1 MVCSKCQ
8 KLQKS
13 TILATPEVKR
23 KSEIYYGSS
32 MAYKSKQSPTLGNNG
47 IGKSKL
53 LSKAAKNPY
62 TSSSCKT
69 CKTKVEQGRTYCQKC
84 AYKANGIIYMKI
96 VVDDLLACLICGKT
110 NSKSIDGVPRIEGQK
125 FTLK

>member
-1 MVCSKCQ
+1 MVCTKCQ

-13 TILATPEVKR
+13 TILATPEVKK

-62 TSSSCKT
+62 TSSFCKT
-69 CKTKVEQGRTYCQKC
+69 CKTKVEQGRTYCQRC
-84 AYKANGIIYMKI
+84 AYKEN
-96 VVDDLLACLICGKT
+96 ACLICGKS
-110 NSKSIDGVPRIEGQK
+110 NSKSTNAVPRIEGQK
-125 FTLK
+125 FSLK

>member
-1 MVCSKCQ
+1 MVCTKCQ

-13 TILATPEVKR
+13 TILATPEVKK

-69 CKTKVEQGRTYCQKC
+69 L
-84 AYKANGIIYMKI
+84 
-96 VVDDLLACLICGKT
+96 VDALLACLICGKS
-110 NSKSIDGVPRIEGQK
+110 NSKSTNAVPRIEGQK